1 MKPKIIV
8 IGGGFAGLQF
18 INNLKKNAFD
28 IILFDK
34 LNHHQFQPLFY
45 QVATSQIEPSS
56 ISFPFRKIFQKR
68 KDVRIRMAEVT
79 QVMPDINQINT
90 TVGKFEY
97 DYLVIAT
104 GCRTNFFGNKNIEK
118 YALPLK
124 STYQS
129 ITIRNTILENFEKIL
144 HSSPSDSELLYNIVI
159 VGGGPTG
166 VELSGALAEIKNK
179 ILPRDFFRIDFSMLK
194 IILVEGSNHTLNNMS
209 DNAKLSSEKY
219 LNKLDVSILKSVFV
233 KDYDGKTL
241 TLSNGDIIK
250 TANVIWSAGVKGNI
264 INGLN
269 NNTLINNRYKV
280 DRINKILGYN
290 NLFALGDVAYMA
302 TTKYPNGHPQV
313 ANVAINQGKLLAKNL
328 INIVNNKSTTEYE
341 YSDKGSMAT
350 IGKHMAVVDL
360 PFVKFKGYWAWFVW
374 MFLHLMLILSVR
386 NKLIIFINW
395 AINYFT
401 TNSSLRLIVK
411 PENPHKTE

>member
-1 MKPKIIV
+1 MKKEW
-8 IGGGFAGLQF
+8 
-18 INNLKKNAFD
+18 N
-28 IILFDK
+28 IL
-34 LNHHQFQPLFY
+34 
-45 QVATSQIEPSS
+45 
-56 ISFPFRKIFQKR
+56 R
-68 KDVRIRMAEVT
+68 
-79 QVMPDINQINT
+79 
-90 TVGKFEY
+90 
-97 DYLVIAT
+97 
-104 GCRTNFFGNKNIEK
+104 
-118 YALPLK
+118 
-124 STYQS
+124 
-129 ITIRNTILENFEKIL
+129 
-144 HSSPSDSELLYNIVI
+144 
-159 VGGGPTG
+159 
-166 VELSGALAEIKNK
+166 
-179 ILPRDFFRIDFSMLK
+179 
-194 IILVEGSNHTLNNMS
+194 
-209 DNAKLSSEKY
+209 KY